1 MDGVNERV
9 HPDFGEHSGALR
21 GDLAEQHAENALREI
36 VSFDFARERHA
47 AQLGRE
53 VPVTT
58 DDALQK
64 AGVSK
69 MVQATFRAVA
79 LASAVEQREVAR
91 RTALQKSPLQRRRE
105 HLRVPRADEAPD
117 RDRRAGG
124 NRRDGLS
131 GGDDAG
137 RSSHG
142 REEEFFGHRWNTD
155 ETQMGRGYR
164 SESCLGRTALS
175 VFNLCSI
182 CG

>member
-1 MDGVNERV
+1 M
-9 HPDFGEHSGALR
+9 
-21 GDLAEQHAENALREI
+21 
-36 VSFDFARERHA
+36 
-47 AQLGRE
+47 
-53 VPVTT
+53 TT

-79 LASAVEQREVAR
+79 LAGAVEQREVAR

-137 RSSHG
+137 GSSHG

-155 ETQMGRGYR
+155 ETQMEKDRDSIRRAGGQEQ
-164 SESCLGRTALS
+164 ESAPAPAFLPSLT
-175 VFNLCSI
+175 VFHLCSI